1 MFSNNS
7 RESTSSVLQSQ
18 DIAKCKN
25 STTQGGEKKKRV
37 KERVQKR
44 KKEKNKIKCNNYI
57 KIGS

>member
-1 MFSNNS
+1 MQKFNNT
-7 RESTSSVLQSQ
+7 R
-18 DIAKCKN
+18 
-25 STTQGGEKKKRV
+25 GEKKKRV